1 MPRVGFEFTTPVFK
15 RAKTVHASDR
25 AATVI
30 SPVKYLYLPTYNNHA
45 QSFSNFFAYMSKR
58 FEERVKI

>member
-1 MPRVGFEFTTPVFK
+1 MPRVGFVPMAPVCE

-30 SPVKYLYLPTYNNHA
+30 GITTITNTTSTININNNKMLEKTA
-45 QSFSNFFAYMSKR
+45 Q
-58 FEERVKI
+58 